1 MTTLTYVL
9 PGAASL
15 ASLPRLSH
23 EAKKRLKWMDYYH
36 KCRNVSRTRRYFG
49 ISRETF
55 YEWRRRYNP
64 FRLESLEEKSRRP
77 KKTRQWE
84 VKREQELRIIA
95 LRKAHVRWGKM
106 KIKKLYHEQY
116 REEIS
121 SWAVQRVIEKHG
133 LYFCP
138 EKTEKL
144 RKKRKANQV
153 KKRITELIK
162 EKRTG
167 FLLALDTV
175 VRYWM
180 GTKRY
185 ILTAIDAHGKIAYAR
200 MYPSKHSKHARD
212 FLLRL
217 NYLLNEK
224 IENVTRDNGT
234 EFAGEF
240 DVAMS
245 ELGLGSYYSR
255 VKTPTDNA
263 VNERFN
269 RTLEDEFIA
278 LGNMTSDCD
287 FFNRKLTEWL
297 IEYNFKRPHQA
308 LAYMTPME
316 FHEKYQVSGMS
327 SSFTKAGGGRLK
339 G

>member
-9 PGAASL
+9 PGAVSL
-15 ASLPRLSH
+15 ASLPRLSP

-36 KCRNVSRTRRYFG
+36 KCENASQTARYFG

-64 FRLESLEEKSRRP
+64 LRLESLEEKSRRP
-77 KKTRQWE
+77 KNTRHWE
-84 VKREQELRIIA
+84 VRREQELRLIT
-95 LRKAHVRWGKM
+95 LRKAHIRWGKI
-106 KIKKLYHEQY
+106 KIKKLYQDQY
-116 REEIS
+116 QEGVS

-133 LYFCP
+133 LYFHP
-138 EKTEKL
+138 AKTEKL
-144 RKKRKANQV
+144 RKKRKISQM
-153 KKRITELIK
+153 KRRITELTK

-185 ILTAIDAHGKIAYAR
+185 ILTAIDAYGKIAYAR
-200 MYPSKHSKHARD
+200 MYPSKHSRHARD

-224 IENVTRDNGT
+224 IENITRDNGT

-240 DVAMS
+240 DAAIG
-245 ELGLGSYYSR
+245 ELGFGNYYSR

-269 RTLEDEFIA
+269 RTLDEEFIQM
-278 LGNMTSDCD
+278 GNMTADCD
-287 FFNRKLTEWL
+287 LFNQKLTEWL
-297 IEYNFKRPHQA
+297 IEYNFKRPHQT
-308 LAYMTPME
+308 LAYMSPME
-316 FHEKYQVSGMS
+316 FHKKYRVSGMYP
-327 SSFTKAGGGRLK
+327 SFTNI
-339 G
+339 